1 MIPKRQKAILW
12 SSFTMLLILSAV
24 GACYISVVPKL
35 IPMVLNDSSPK
46 FGQLA
51 DEDRWEVYHAAQSLV
66 SPIAFGMLVLLIL
79 WAVLTGVSIWLL
91 SRKSLGRTEHE
102 TH

>member
-12 SSFTMLLILSAV
+12 GSFTLLLLSSAV
-24 GACYISVVPKL
+24 GAWYVSVVPKL

-66 SPIAFGMLVLLIL
+66 SPIAIGMLVLLIL

-91 SRKSLGRTEHE
+91 SKKPVER
-102 TH
+102 